1 MVRSVASDERH
12 RNDIPKCVS
21 GIRLNTSKTSITITS
36 FQLSFCNLPGCMKP
50 GKVWKRFFESEGEST
65 NLPARV
71 FAVNSCHVCKHVES
85 VEESSDAR
93 LMNLCSSRI
102 LFLFAPWLHVFFVC
116 CIRSCYGLSD
126 FIHFILFPCLG
137 LTCTLQTNLFLK
149 CRIQNASQK
158 SLPASVL
165 NLLGP

>member
-1 MVRSVASDERH
+1 
-12 RNDIPKCVS
+12 
-21 GIRLNTSKTSITITS
+21 
-36 FQLSFCNLPGCMKP
+36 MKP

-102 LFLFAPWLHVFFVC
+102 LFLFAP
-116 CIRSCYGLSD
+116 
-126 FIHFILFPCLG
+126 
-137 LTCTLQTNLFLK
+137 
-149 CRIQNASQK
+149 
-158 SLPASVL
+158 
-165 NLLGP
+165 